1 MKVLTSEISN
11 AANEA
16 VKQPFTLNF
25 GTSLETV
32 RRQKPFTKKVKIP
45 NVIKVIGNEMN
56 SRIGF
61 KVTLIRAKTKV
72 TMIAVEKLSIS
83 KRFVSLPTVKIEKER
98 IKNWRRTSSIIWLF
112 S

>member
-32 RRQKPFTKKVKIP
+32 RRQKPFTKK
-45 NVIKVIGNEMN
+45 
-56 SRIGF
+56 
-61 KVTLIRAKTKV
+61 
-72 TMIAVEKLSIS
+72 
-83 KRFVSLPTVKIEKER
+83 
-98 IKNWRRTSSIIWLF
+98 
-112 S
+112 